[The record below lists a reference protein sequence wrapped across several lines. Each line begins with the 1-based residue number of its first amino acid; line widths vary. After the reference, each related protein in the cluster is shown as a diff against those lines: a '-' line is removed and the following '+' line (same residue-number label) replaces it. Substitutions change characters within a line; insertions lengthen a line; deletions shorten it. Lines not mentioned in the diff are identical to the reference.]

1 MFYSTQLCLRVF
13 LKLFNISKTYLKP
26 SVNHRF
32 THRVNAR
39 PCCVNCLNVL
49 RKCIPKFKLE
59 SEMCVMKETN
69 VGGRSKPLGWNIVM
83 VECDMDEVCEQ
94 GPGQSTWFPHFGYFF
109 FCKIN

>member
-1 MFYSTQLCLRVF
+1 MSTIALLIE
-13 LKLFNISKTYLKP
+13 L
-26 SVNHRF
+26 
-32 THRVNAR
+32 NAR

-49 RKCIPKFKLE
+49 RKCIPFNIE

-69 VGGRSKPLGWNIVM
+69 VGGRSKPLGWNIWNHVVM

-109 FCKIN
+109 FAKSTDCRWASLVSTISFQTIIP